1 MATYD
6 KGDQV
11 RVTGTFKTAGT
22 VTDPGSTNVV
32 AYQKKPDGTTTNLS
46 SSLVGQSG
54 GASAAGIYYVD
65 IALDQIGTHTV
76 KIESPEVVV
85 ASETIELVVTKS
97 IFDHS

>member
-11 RVTGTFKTAGT
+11 RVTATFKTAGT
-22 VTDPGSTNVV
+22 LTDTT
-32 AYQKKPDGTTTNLS
+32 ATALHRLPDGTNKSPNPTVEDGS
-46 SSLVGQSG
+46 DD
-54 GASAAGIYYVD
+54 GIYYVD
-65 IALDQIGTHTV
+65 IQLEQIGTHTI
-76 KIESPEVVV
+76 KISSTDDVI

>member
-11 RVTGTFKTAGT
+11 RVTATFKTAGT
-22 VTDPGSTNVV
+22 LAEASAATCTHRL
-32 AYQKKPDGTTTNLS
+32 PDGTDKS
-46 SSLVGQSG
+46 PVPSVEDGSVE
-54 GASAAGIYYVD
+54 GIYYVD
-65 IALDQIGTHTV
+65 IQLEQIGTHTI
-76 KIESPEVVV
+76 KISSTDDVI